1 MNLTEKAYRE
11 VVDLFARGTTA
22 LEIVRF
28 KPSPE
33 SQERA
38 RYLLDRSKSDELT
51 EEETAELERLGQIE
65 SLMQLVKARAR
76 YYANIASSV
85 PPESQQH

>member
-1 MNLTEKAYRE
+1 MNMNLAEKAYGE
-11 VVDLFARGTTA
+11 VVDLFARGTTSI
-22 LEIVRF
+22 EIVGF

-38 RYLLDRSKSDELT
+38 RYLLDRSKSDQLT
-51 EEETAELERLGQIE
+51 EEETAELERLGQVE

-76 YYANIASSV
+76 YFANIAS
-85 PPESQQH
+85 

>member
-1 MNLTEKAYRE
+1 MKLTEKAYGE
-11 VVDLFARGTTA
+11 VVDLFARGTTSIEVA
-22 LEIVRF
+22 GF

-33 SQERA
+33 TQERA
-38 RYLLDRSKSDELT
+38 RYLIDCLKSDQLT

-76 YYANIASSV
+76 YFAKIAS
-85 PPESQQH
+85 

>member
-1 MNLTEKAYRE
+1 MDLTEKAYGE
-11 VVDLFARGTTA
+11 VVDLFARGTTSM
-22 LEIVRF
+22 EIVRF

-38 RYLLDRSKSDELT
+38 RYLLERSKADQLT
-51 EEETAELERLGQIE
+51 EEEAAELKRLGQIE

-76 YYANIASSV
+76 YFANIAL
-85 PPESQQH
+85 

>member
-1 MNLTEKAYRE
+1 MNLTEKAYGE
-11 VVDLFARGTTA
+11 VVDLLARGTPA
-22 LEIVRF
+22 IEIVRF
-28 KPSPE
+28 RPSPE

-51 EEETAELERLGQIE
+51 EEEAAELERLGQLE

-76 YYANIASSV
+76 HYANIAS
-85 PPESQQH
+85 